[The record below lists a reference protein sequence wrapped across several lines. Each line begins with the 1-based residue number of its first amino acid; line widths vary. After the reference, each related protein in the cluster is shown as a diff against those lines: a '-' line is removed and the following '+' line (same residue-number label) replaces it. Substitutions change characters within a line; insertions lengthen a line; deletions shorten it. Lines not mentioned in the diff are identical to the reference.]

1 MLISGSS
8 LIQQAR
14 NALSSTNAP
23 AEDRDIIKKHAQQD
37 QRDKKKVED
46 ATGVQVYLSGRQKT
60 KELSELQTK
69 FTKNQVRLEELKH
82 RSADS
87 ENQAIPS
94 SYFEKN
100 NDVSSIKKGENV
112 EQYKSRLSDNLNVL
126 LREIQKKQNEF
137 ENIFALSGIIAP
149 EAQLDI
155 EKLMASNITASIKLD
170 NSNVLGL
177 LKD

>member
-1 MLISGSS
+1 M
-8 LIQQAR
+8 
-14 NALSSTNAP
+14 
-23 AEDRDIIKKHAQQD
+23 
-37 QRDKKKVED
+37 
-46 ATGVQVYLSGRQKT
+46 
-60 KELSELQTK
+60 QTK
-69 FTKNQVRLEELKH
+69 FTKNQARLEELKH

-100 NDVSSIKKGENV
+100 NDVSSIKEGENV
-112 EQYKSRLSDNLNVL
+112 DQYKSRLSDNLNVL
-126 LREIQKKQNEF
+126 LRQIQKKQNEF

-170 NSNVLGL
+170 NSNVLSL